1 MASINCGNCGR
12 KHESVDDVRKCYAG
26 QAVHAVAVREEDR
39 ITDRQLPFLT
49 NLRKERGLSL
59 DGIES
64 ISKAEATAEI
74 KQHLSPQGKLAR
86 QAYQAG
92 QRRALRESA
101 TLDRGDGGP
110 AGGDLGWADTP
121 SGRAASAYHA
131 ERGGRELPVSTVRE
145 AYPDVP
151 AGHYAVASLTGN
163 NDLDF
168 FRVDRPADGPYR
180 GRTFVKR
187 VIGGRPNVNVRGR
200 TAVLALKAI
209 LAEGIEAAGQRY
221 GVELGQCCRCN
232 RHLTDATSRA
242 LGIGPDCRAK

>member
-12 KHESVDDVRKCYAG
+12 KHESVGDVRKCYAG
-26 QAVHAVAVREEDR
+26 QVVSAVAVTEADR

-59 DGIES
+59 DGIAEL
-64 ISKAEATAEI
+64 SKAEATAEI
-74 KQHLSPQGKLAR
+74 KQHLSTQGKLAR
-86 QAYQAG
+86 QAYQAV
-92 QRRALRESA
+92 QRAALRRSDPAWYSA
-101 TLDRGDGGP
+101 DGDP
-110 AGGDLGWADTP
+110 AGGWADSP

-131 ERGGRELPVSTVRE
+131 ARELPVSTVRE